1 VVPVIGVRSIAAG
14 NAVVEAARNN
24 GGKPTGGIS
33 RILKSGKIIGTV
45 SGNGGSGF
53 GTGA

>member
-14 NAVVEAARNN
+14 NAVVEAVRNN
-24 GGKPTGGIS
+24 GGKPTGDIS
-33 RILKSGKIIGTV
+33 RILKSGKIIETV
-45 SGNGGSGF
+45 SGNTASSF